1 MALCYKKLWK
11 LLIDKDM
18 TRADLRGAT
27 GIAPATI
34 AKMSRGESVGASV
47 LERICASMQCD
58 IGDIVSYV
66 PELPTSPQGKAA
78 QPSAARGPK

>member
-18 TRADLRGAT
+18 TRASLREAT
-27 GIAPATI
+27 GLAPATI
-34 AKMSRGESVGASV
+34 SKMSRGESVGANV
-47 LERICASMQCD
+47 LERICESLQCD

-66 PELPTSPQGKAA
+66 PEPLTSPKGKTA
-78 QPSAARGPK
+78 QPSAVKGPR